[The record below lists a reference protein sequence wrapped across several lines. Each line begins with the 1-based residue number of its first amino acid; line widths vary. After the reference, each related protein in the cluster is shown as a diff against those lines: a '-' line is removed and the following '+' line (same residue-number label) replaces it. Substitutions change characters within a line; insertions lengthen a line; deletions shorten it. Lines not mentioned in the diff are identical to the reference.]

1 MRRSGPIQPVVE
13 QERIDRRE
21 EVLPLWEQGN
31 GVKINLPW
39 SDLNRSDALNDVQP
53 LVADAR
59 SIILA
64 IGATATSHKLID
76 AVLQSLPAHCRL
88 YVYGDRDLEEDAT
101 LIQRIAGMGDRVLT
115 RLGHRPPADWLIVD
129 KGRDGR
135 LVLGP
140 TAEHRR
146 WVIPVG
152 DDLARS
158 LFEAFCVLFWFH
170 ATREALP
177 DANGNVAFGPP
188 LTAPFNSPSTDIL
201 LPAGRLRFD
210 GDLDD
215 PVPDAEIRISPT
227 ASDPGNARMLFIPP
241 TVGLANGRVN
251 RPVDTELPTKLSH
264 RGHRVLW
271 ADTGLPRTTVT
282 HQRMVMD
289 LVEAPVALQL
299 EWPRAVAIGLFHR
312 FERAAQNPEWEFH
325 PKRRLGDVKAQ
336 VLLDGET
343 QPKEVTPSVSL
354 DADDVETPL
363 LNFDS
368 ARPARFPDIPPLA
381 LEATVQWRRV
391 PAALPRGAHPAEIVR
406 TWTALD
412 EWASRTVES
421 LRDELNALESQE
433 GLLNKLRQWLP
444 SRDGNLTL
452 EREQLRDEL
461 DYLGESPPSGIAN
474 QAEDLTRR
482 LTEVASRLD
491 ELRSTAHD
499 HRQAAED
506 DKEEASQRDSWKKR
520 VEDAKANLEEV
531 RQMLA
536 ENEEAQG
543 KAEERRQEMQ
553 TTLDNVVASKRQE
566 RKAFLE
572 QKWIDFEAKLEEA
585 RTHQK
590 SLKREHKG
598 QRSKAPR
605 KEANKRVSEAEQ
617 MVARNKQDRENIA
630 NWLPPAA
637 ELGEADTHLTEAKK
651 AISDLQ
657 ADAARLSKDIENFNR
672 VASEEFHFDEPPR
685 LSAPST
691 SEVHS
696 HPPIPS
702 EEPPEIGELYEY
714 HGERFLAIRTWE
726 QLKPAKPVAERLRA
740 KLVVDTRSS
749 NT

>member
-1 MRRSGPIQPVVE
+1 MRSGPIQPEVV
-13 QERIDRRE
+13 QERIDRKE
-21 EVLPLWEQGN
+21 EVLPLWEQGKGAN
-31 GVKINLPW
+31 IDLPW
-39 SDLNRSDALNDVQP
+39 TELNRSDTLNDVQP
-53 LVADAR
+53 LVTNAR
-59 SIILA
+59 SVVLA

-76 AVLQSLPAHCRL
+76 TVLQSLPAHCRL
-88 YVYGDRDLEEDAT
+88 YVYGDRDLEEDAA
-101 LIQRIAGMGDRVLT
+101 LVQRIAVMGGQVLT

-135 LVLGP
+135 LVVGP
-140 TAEHRR
+140 TPEHRR

-201 LPAGRLRFD
+201 LPAGRLRFN
-210 GDLDD
+210 GDLDN

-271 ADTGLPRTTVT
+271 VDIGLPRTTVT
-282 HQRMVMD
+282 HQRMIMD

-299 EWPRAVAIGLFHR
+299 EWPRAVAIDLFHR
-312 FERAAQNPEWEFH
+312 FERAAQKPAWEFH
-325 PKRRLGDVKAQ
+325 PKRRLGDVKGQ
-336 VLLDGET
+336 VLLDGEG
-343 QPKEVTPSVSL
+343 QPKEVAPSVSL

-368 ARPARFPDIPPLA
+368 VRPARFPDIPPLA

-391 PAALPRGAHPAEIVR
+391 PAALPPGAHPAEIVR
-406 TWTALD
+406 TWRALD

-421 LRDELNALESQE
+421 LREELNALESQE
-433 GLLNKLRQWLP
+433 GLLSRLRQWLP
-444 SRDGNLTL
+444 SRNGNLAL

-461 DYLGESPPSGIAN
+461 DEIGESSPSGIAD
-474 QAEDLTRR
+474 QAEGRMRR

-491 ELRSTAHD
+491 ELRRTAHD
-499 HRQAAED
+499 QRQAAED
-506 DKEEASQRDSWKKR
+506 TKEEESQRDSWKKS
-520 VEDAKANLEEV
+520 VEDAKAKLEEF

-536 ENEEAQG
+536 QNEEAQG
-543 KAEERRQEMQ
+543 KAEERRQEVQ
-553 TTLDNVVASKRQE
+553 ATLDNVVASKRQE

-572 QKWIDFEAKLEEA
+572 QERVDLEAKLEEA
-585 RTHQK
+585 HTLQK

-605 KEANKRVSEAEQ
+605 KEASKRVSEAKQ
-617 MVARNKQDRENIA
+617 AVACNKKDRESLSD
-630 NWLPPAA
+630 WSPPTS
-637 ELGEADTHLTEAKK
+637 ELGEVPTRLTEVEK
-651 AISDLQ
+651 AIANLQ
-657 ADAARLSKDIENFNR
+657 AEAAHLSKEIENLNR
-672 VASEEFHFDEPPR
+672 VASEEFRFDRPQR
-685 LSAPST
+685 LPALST
-691 SEVHS
+691 GELSS

-702 EEPPEIGELYEY
+702 EAPPELGELYEY
-714 HGERFLAIRTWE
+714 RGKRFLAISTWE
-726 QLKPAKPVAERLRA
+726 QLKPAKPVAERLHA
-740 KLVVDTRSS
+740 KLVAVVNPSKA
-749 NT
+749 